1 MKAPP
6 PANESER
13 LAALRGY
20 DILDSSPEQAFD
32 DLTLLAAHICQ
43 TPIALVSL
51 VDENRQWFKS
61 KVGLDV
67 TETPRDIA
75 FCAHAILQQDE
86 VFEID
91 DALLDPRFADNPLVT
106 SEPKIRFYA
115 GAPLISP
122 DNHALGMLCVIDRE
136 PRQMSADQLA
146 ALRVLSREVVTQL
159 ELRRTASQH
168 KREEELFRLVVEA
181 APNGFVMINADG
193 LITLANAHME
203 KLFGYTREELVGQ
216 ASEILLPERY
226 RSRHPAHRS
235 DFFTDPKAR
244 AMGAGHVLFGLHK
257 DGHELPIEIGLNP
270 VNTGEDKFVLA
281 SVIDITE
288 RKQAEVD
295 LARLA
300 AIVTSSEDA
309 IISKTLDGVVTSWN
323 ASAQRLF
330 GYTAQE
336 MIGVSMAKLIP
347 PDCLH
352 EEPAI
357 LARIGTGERIDHIET
372 VRVTKDGTRVDVSVS
387 ISPTRDAA
395 GHIVGAS
402 TILRDITQL
411 KQSKL
416 ALHEAKEAA
425 EQANQAKSDFLSSMS
440 HELRTPMN
448 AILGFAQLLE
458 DNPEEPLSEEQ
469 AECVRQILKGG
480 NHLLE
485 LINEVLDM
493 ARIEAGKV
501 TLSIETLH
509 PRDVLDACLD
519 LIGGMAEKRGIR
531 VHDLTARH
539 ELPSVQADYT
549 RFKQVLLNLLSNA
562 VKYNRADGEIWL
574 DCKPAAAGRLRF
586 SVRDSGPGIADE
598 KRTGVFAP
606 FNRLGAE
613 GSAIEGTGIGL
624 TIAKR
629 LVELMEGQ
637 IGFDSKVGV
646 GSTFW
651 LELPLA
657 AMDAHHAAIYAAA
670 NHTETVSEP
679 GQAAKTLL
687 YIEDNPANMSLMEMI
702 VSRMAHIELIT
713 AHNAELGLEL
723 AAAKKP
729 DLIIMD
735 INLPGM
741 DGFQA
746 LEELRQNE
754 QAKDIPV
761 IALSANAM
769 PKDVKRG
776 LAAGFAVYLTKP
788 IRVNEVRAA
797 IAEILECTK

>member
-1 MKAPP
+1 MKAPL
-6 PANESER
+6 PANESGR

-20 DILDSSPEQAFD
+20 DILDSLPEQAFD

-61 KVGLDV
+61 RVGVDA

-75 FCAHAILQQDE
+75 FCAHAISQQHE

-106 SEPKIRFYA
+106 GEPKIRFYA
-115 GAPLISP
+115 GAPLIAP
-122 DNHALGMLCVIDRE
+122 DNHALGTLCVIDRT

-146 ALRVLSREVVTQL
+146 ALQALGRQVVTQL
-159 ELRRTASQH
+159 ELRRSARQH
-168 KREEELFRLVVEA
+168 RREEDLFRLVVEA
-181 APNGFVMINADG
+181 APNGFVMVNADG
-193 LITLANAHME
+193 LITLANAQME

-216 ASEILLPERY
+216 AIEKLVPERY
-226 RSRHPAHRS
+226 RSRHPAPRS
-235 DFFTDPKAR
+235 GFFTAPKAR
-244 AMGAGHVLFGLHK
+244 AMGAGRDLFGLHK
-257 DGHELPIEIGLNP
+257 NGRELPIEIGLNP
-270 VNTGEDKFVLA
+270 VNAPDGKFVLA

-288 RKQAEVD
+288 RKRAEVN

-300 AIVTSSEDA
+300 DIVTCSEDA
-309 IISKTLDGVVTSWN
+309 IMSKTLDGVVTSWN
-323 ASAQRLF
+323 ASAERLF
-330 GYTAQE
+330 GYSAQE
-336 MIGVSMAKLIP
+336 MIGMPMAKLIP
-347 PDCLH
+347 SDRLH

-357 LARIGTGERIDHIET
+357 LARIGAGERIDHFET
-372 VRVTKDGTRVDVSVS
+372 VRVTRDGASVDISAT
-387 ISPTRDAA
+387 ISPIRGTA

-402 TILRDITQL
+402 AILRDITQL
-411 KQSKL
+411 KQSEL
-416 ALHEAKEAA
+416 ALQEAKEAA
-425 EQANQAKSDFLSSMS
+425 EKANQAKSDFLSSMS

-509 PRDVLDACLD
+509 TRDVLDACLD
-519 LIGGMAEKRGIR
+519 LIGSMADKRGIR
-531 VHDLTARH
+531 LHDLTAGH
-539 ELPSVQADYT
+539 KLPSVRADYT

-574 DCKPAAAGRLRF
+574 DCQPAAAGRLRF

-598 KRTGVFAP
+598 KRAGVFTP

-624 TIAKR
+624 TIARR
-629 LVELMEGQ
+629 LVELMDGQ
-637 IGFDSKVGV
+637 IGFDSKVDV

-651 LELPLA
+651 LDLPVG
-657 AMDAHHAAIYAAA
+657 AMDAHHAAIRAAA
-670 NHTETVSEP
+670 HHTETVTKP
-679 GQAAKTLL
+679 GRAAKRLL
-687 YIEDNPANMSLMEMI
+687 YIEDNPANTSLMEMI

-741 DGFQA
+741 DGFEA
-746 LEELRQNE
+746 LRQLRQNE
-754 QAKDIPV
+754 RTSEIPV

-776 LAAGFAVYLTKP
+776 LAAGFAIYLTKP

-797 IAEILECTK
+797 LAGFLDDTR